1 MTERKAR
8 GSTKMGVTAPEHLMG
23 AVKVARDNYLVERW
37 WKYGQPAIDLIEAT
51 INVRNMVD
59 AGQVMQHL
67 AGLQGKDL
75 QRVSRSPWQPLDDE
89 ERHDRHLSR
98 HEQLPDMR
106 GGPLV
111 GLTRRAE

>member
-23 AVKVARDNYLVERW
+23 AIKVARDNYLVERW

-75 QRVSRSPWQPLDDE
+75 QVTFEVFPYGIIN
-89 ERHDRHLSR
+89 
-98 HEQLPDMR
+98 PDGVR
-106 GGPLV
+106 IDLRLEPGAG
-111 GLTRRAE
+111 R